1 MIGFLDKLEKQ
12 LMLPGR
18 DPNEEDTQKM
28 LNDAIDRFVMGSVKA
43 RAVERVVDPIA
54 TKAVNWLTGS
64 QDLSQEKTKL
74 EIELMKRQLSKYS
87 NDDSYEKAL
96 NAENSPV
103 NPLLVAGNLQRY
115 AGRGKSLVEA
125 IIGDIDN
132 AGLIQRLVRRR

>member
-28 LNDAIDRFVMGSVKA
+28 LNDAIDRFVMGSMKA

>member
-1 MIGFLDKLEKQ
+1 VIGFLDKLEKQ